1 MAMKIAV
8 MAERERDDVYETSQ
22 VSSID
27 ISCADFDGVT
37 VPACGDDTVT
47 LAQKHE
53 QIGYYLNASALLL
66 YFRLRAHRLNRCSPR
81 CDDYRRQILS
91 QIWRKE

>member
-47 LAQKHE
+47 LAQKQE
-53 QIGYYLNASALLL
+53 QIDHYLNVSTLLS
-66 YFRLRAHRLNRCSPR
+66 FRLRVHRLNRCSPR